1 MALAGDSKKAITQCT
16 ASKHVD
22 VTVHV
27 NNRDVVF
34 EAVFRLIH
42 CTGCAHGHS
51 RILNISEN
59 QAAFPG
65 VQLLSL
71 ASARRP
77 WTARR

>member
-27 NNRDVVF
+27 NNRDIVF

-42 CTGCAHGHS
+42 CTGCTHGHPKS
-51 RILNISEN
+51 
-59 QAAFPG
+59 
-65 VQLLSL
+65 
-71 ASARRP
+71 
-77 WTARR
+77 